1 MEGTETEYPPPRGGC
16 GKVVVSGK
24 DESNRTGAL
33 WQARRY
39 RCASGLRP
47 YAGVEPAQE
56 QRAVKKTP
64 QGFEA
69 MAA

>member
-16 GKVVVSGK
+16 GKVVVSG
-24 DESNRTGAL
+24 AL

-39 RCASGLRP
+39 GCASGLRP
-47 YAGVEPAQE
+47 YARVEPAQE

-69 MAA
+69 MTA